1 MVERHVL
8 VDKLLE
14 RLEVLL
20 VGQIARQKKIGY
32 LLKAET
38 MLFDERRDKLVQ
50 LIATI
55 EKLALS
61 RHKNA
66 FSVALV
72 SNHVSDIGKTYEHTA
87 AVFIAQTTFHTI
99 FLKQS
104 CINLT

>member
-1 MVERHVL
+1 MIERHIL
-8 VDKLLE
+8 IDKLLE
-14 RLEVLL
+14 RLKVLL
-20 VGQIARQKKIGY
+20 VGQIARQKKVGY
-32 LLKAET
+32 LLEAET
-38 MLFDERRDKLVQ
+38 MLFDERRDELVQ

-61 RHKNA
+61 RHKTS

-99 FLKQS
+99 LLKQS
-104 CINLT
+104 CVNLA